1 MSEHILLLS
10 AIFSSALWGLLGAL
24 ARVLISLG
32 EAKQLRRAISMRGFA
47 LYAFVILVTGA
58 FVGIVFNFGKA
69 GSFIGGYAGLDLM
82 EALYKTFKSRKIEAQ
97 ESNEKH
103 R

>member
-1 MSEHILLLS
+1 MSEHIVLLTTIL
-10 AIFSSALWGLLGAL
+10 SSALWGLLGAL

-32 EAKQLRRAISMRGFA
+32 EAKQLRRAISIRGFA
-47 LYAFVILVTGA
+47 LYAFIVLITGT

-82 EALYKTFKSRKIEAQ
+82 EALYKTFKGREIETQ
-97 ESNEKH
+97 KSK
-103 R
+103 